1 MPCHIVQ
8 DLCSDG
14 RLPGMGLP
22 WIAQLLLCIFQE
34 LLPGGR
40 PSPSSAASAAME
52 APMAHAGG
60 APPHTQRQQALGE
73 LRRLPLLPLMG
84 GGFGCAADQGS
95 GEGVAVQPPARSGGG
110 SGGDGAAEAAAA
122 SGALF
127 FHPDSQQQHAAT
139 AEEGRHQQQLGG
151 VRGQAAAAPR
161 TISPSSGP
169 ALSRILVQLE
179 MSSLPS
185 KEHRDGVAEGAA
197 PSVAVVVPGMRFLQP
212 ALLQQSILEAATAGG
227 HDVDGGEAARRGMQA
242 SARALLYRG
251 LAVR

>member
-1 MPCHIVQ
+1 
-8 DLCSDG
+8 
-14 RLPGMGLP
+14 
-22 WIAQLLLCIFQE
+22 
-34 LLPGGR
+34 
-40 PSPSSAASAAME
+40 
-52 APMAHAGG
+52 MAHAGG

-179 MSSLPS
+179 ISSLPS
-185 KEHRDGVAEGAA
+185 KERRDGVAEGAA
-197 PSVAVVVPGMRFLQP
+197 PSSVAVVVPGMRFLHP
-212 ALLQQSILEAATAGG
+212 ELLQQSILEAATAGG
-227 HDVDGGEAARRGMQA
+227 HDVDGGEAARRGLQA

-251 LAVR
+251 LAVRWLWEGRRANVSQCTRPGDFYASFHSLSACYGTHTLNCIPLH